1 MIYKISTAVLLL
13 GLIFL
18 GTRLK
23 VSNDIADEAEV
34 KTKEL
39 TDKVKFLEDKLT
51 SVNDD
56 YNYLLNQNASLIVS
70 QNETKFTNSKPLIIY
85 RNAEKD
91 NINHDASEQYI
102 ELLSTRYAD

>member
-1 MIYKISTAVLLL
+1 M
-13 GLIFL
+13 
-18 GTRLK
+18 
-23 VSNDIADEAEV
+23 SNDIADEAEL

-102 ELLSTRYAD
+102 ELLSTRYGD

>member
-23 VSNDIADEAEV
+23 VSKDIADKALL
-34 KTKEL
+34 KNSEL
-39 TDKVKFLEDKLT
+39 NDKIKFLEDKLIVT
-51 SVNDD
+51 IKD
-56 YNYLLNQNASLIVS
+56 YDYLLEQNATLIVT

-102 ELLSTRYAD
+102 ELLSTRYGD

>member
-23 VSNDIADEAEV
+23 VSNDIADEALL
-34 KTKEL
+34 KNSEL
-39 TDKVKFLEDKLT
+39 NDKIKFLEDKLNVT
-51 SVNDD
+51 IKD
-56 YNYLLNQNASLIVS
+56 YDYLLEQNATLIVT

-102 ELLSTRYAD
+102 ELLSTRYSD